1 MLLCWAALNAAAVPI
16 VMQGCID
23 CTEKRKCTLT
33 GGHWFFLPGMYC
45 WQMGRWALPK
55 QDMAQVSLCIRQVA
69 RLLRSLHDTFAEVV
83 QHGVKGL
90 PGQLR
95 QTYA

>member
-1 MLLCWAALNAAAVPI
+1 MLLLCRLSPRATLTALEREKCAV
-16 VMQGCID
+16 
-23 CTEKRKCTLT
+23 T

-69 RLLRSLHDTFAEVV
+69 RQLRSLHDTFAEVV
-83 QHGVKGL
+83 QNDGKEL
-90 PGQLR
+90 PCQLR
-95 QTYA
+95 ETHA